1 MRLSEYGEQA
11 SQPINETERTMPSG
25 IKTIRNISR
34 TYRHIGRY
42 RKIVGIL
49 LKNGF
54 GFLFKDLNV
63 LRLLGFSKKEL
74 DSSNSEAAP
83 LVEYAP
89 RLRST
94 LIELGPT
101 YVKLGQILSTRPDIL
116 PTELVNELAL
126 LRDHVPPFP
135 FEQVRQ
141 IIREELN
148 GEIEDFFSS
157 FDEEPV
163 GAASIAQGHHAVLKD
178 GTEVFVKVQRPG
190 IRKDIMVDLEI
201 MGFLAS
207 QIEENEPDLAFMKPT
222 RIIEEFSTSLEREL
236 DFHNELT
243 NMISFAKQFD
253 GNEGLVIP
261 KPWRELSTR
270 RLLVMEY
277 IRGYR
282 ADDLEGMR
290 RDGIDLKAVAELGV
304 KILLEQFFEHGF
316 FHADP
321 HPGNMF
327 ILPGPKICYVDFGVM
342 GRLTEDERDY
352 FAQILTDMVSGNNK
366 AVAKAVLKITT
377 SEEQPSLEVLE
388 REVASLID
396 CHLKGNVKDLNV
408 VQAIQDFYGVCYK
421 QKLCLKPHIYQMMKA
436 LGYADAMGREMAPD
450 FEIFKQV
457 QPFVLSQAFKR
468 VNLIHK
474 GRQLL
479 EILMDWSEVIQKM
492 PSRSQELW
500 EQLMEGRIGFEHEI
514 KNLQSLN
521 NVLNQSINRLC
532 AGIVLSGM
540 IVSSAIVLH
549 AKIPP
554 LFYNVSVLG
563 LLGFL
568 LSGIL
573 GAILL
578 YSFFQ
583 SGDK

>member
-1 MRLSEYGEQA
+1 
-11 SQPINETERTMPSG
+11 MPSG
-25 IKTIRNISR
+25 ITTIRNISR

-54 GFLFKDLNV
+54 GFLFKDLKV
-63 LRLLGFSKKEL
+63 FSLLGFSKKEI
-74 DSSNSEAAP
+74 DSSTEEARP
-83 LVEYAP
+83 LAEYAP
-89 RLRST
+89 RLRTT
-94 LIELGPT
+94 LVELGPT

-116 PTELVNELAL
+116 PAELVNELAL

-141 IIREELN
+141 IIREELH
-148 GEIEDFFSS
+148 GEMEEFFSS
-157 FDEEPV
+157 FDEQPV

-178 GTEVFVKVQRPG
+178 GSEVFVKVQRPG
-190 IRKDIMVDLEI
+190 IRGDIMVDLEI
-201 MGFLAS
+201 MQFLAS
-207 QIEENEPDLAFMKPT
+207 QIEENEPALAFMKPT
-222 RIIEEFSTSLEREL
+222 KIIEEFAESLEREL
-236 DFHNELT
+236 DFHNEMT
-243 NMISFAKQFD
+243 NMLSFAKQFAD
-253 GNEGLVIP
+253 NEGIVIP
-261 KPWRELSTR
+261 KPRRELSSR
-270 RLLVMEY
+270 RLLVMDY
-277 IRGYR
+277 IRGFR
-282 ADDLEGMR
+282 GDDLEGMR
-290 RDGIDLKAVAELGV
+290 KAGIDLKAVAELGV
-304 KILLEQFFEHGF
+304 KILLEQFFEYGF

-327 ILPGPKICYVDFGVM
+327 VLPGPKICYVDFGVM

-377 SEEQPSLEVLE
+377 SDAQPSLEVLE

-396 CHLKGNVKDLNV
+396 CHLKGNVKELNV

-450 FEIFKQV
+450 FEIFKQI
-457 QPFVLSQAFKR
+457 QPFVISQAFKR
-468 VNLIHK
+468 VNPIHK
-474 GRQLL
+474 GKQML
-479 EILMDWSEVIQKM
+479 EILLDWSEAMQKL
-492 PSRSQELW
+492 PSQGQELW
-500 EQLMEGRIGFEHEI
+500 ERLMSGRIAFEHEI

-521 NVLNQSINRLC
+521 NILNQSINRLC

-549 AKIPP
+549 ASIPP
-554 LFYNVSVLG
+554 LFYNVSVIG

-568 LSGIL
+568 LSAIL

-578 YSFFQ
+578 YSIFI

>member
-1 MRLSEYGEQA
+1 MTA
-11 SQPINETERTMPSG
+11 
-25 IKTIRNISR
+25 
-34 TYRHIGRY
+34 
-42 RKIVGIL
+42 
-49 LKNGF
+49 
-54 GFLFKDLNV
+54 
-63 LRLLGFSKKEL
+63 LRSAG
-74 DSSNSEAAP
+74 A
-83 LVEYAP
+83 YAP

-116 PTELVNELAL
+116 PAELVNELAL

-141 IIREELN
+141 IVREELN
-148 GEIEDFFSS
+148 GEVEEFFSS
-157 FDEEPV
+157 FDEKPV
-163 GAASIAQGHHAVLKD
+163 GAASIAQGHHAVLRD

-201 MGFLAS
+201 MQFLAS
-207 QIEENEPDLAFMKPT
+207 QLEENEPELAFMRPT
-222 RIIEEFSTSLEREL
+222 KIIEEFAESLEREL
-236 DFHNELT
+236 DFHNEMT
-243 NMISFAKQFD
+243 NMVSFAKQFD
-253 GNEGLVIP
+253 GNEGIVIP
-261 KPWRELSTR
+261 KPRRELSSR
-270 RLLVMEY
+270 RLLVMDY
-277 IRGYR
+277 VRGFR
-282 ADDLEGMR
+282 GDDLEGMR
-290 RDGIDLKAVAELGV
+290 QAGIDLKAVAELGV

-366 AVAKAVLKITT
+366 AVAKSVLKITT
-377 SEEQPSLEVLE
+377 SDAQPSLEVLE

-396 CHLKGNVKDLNV
+396 CHLKGNVKELNV

-436 LGYADAMGREMAPD
+436 LGYADAMGRQMAPD

-457 QPFVLSQAFKR
+457 QPFVISQAFKR
-468 VNLIHK
+468 INPIHK
-474 GRQLL
+474 GRQLMEVL
-479 EILMDWSEVIQKM
+479 LDWSEEIQKL
-492 PSRSQELW
+492 PSHGQEFW
-500 EQLMEGRIGFEHEI
+500 EKLISGRIAFEHEI

-521 NVLNQSINRLC
+521 NILNQSINRLC

-549 AKIPP
+549 ASIPP
-554 LFYNVSVLG
+554 LLFNVSVIG
-563 LLGFL
+563 LLGFF
-568 LSGIL
+568 LSAIL

-578 YSFFQ
+578 YSIFI